1 MHAHQARGIDSVR
14 RARSGATKAQA
25 SEMMERHG
33 GIPGDSIRD
42 LTRPAV
48 WLLEWDLG
56 VGGPGRAS
64 ICSAADEPSHDMD
77 GCIRA
82 WAPCA
87 S

>member
-1 MHAHQARGIDSVR
+1 MHAHQARGIDSVSVR

-42 LTRPAV
+42 LTRPAAV

-56 VGGPGRAS
+56 AGGPGQHLFCGRRA
-64 ICSAADEPSHDMD
+64 EP
-77 GCIRA
+77 
-82 WAPCA
+82 
-87 S
+87 